1 MNRSKLL
8 LNLLIALLA
17 GPFGASLTH
26 AADSS
31 AERKQ
36 LQQQRRSIEAH
47 FAQQS
52 QACGQ
57 QFQVNTC
64 MSGIRAERLAALKP
78 IQARE
83 QALDEQDRRARS
95 EAQTQRVAE
104 RQREFEAEE
113 GRRRTEAL
121 QARPA
126 TPRSGP
132 DGKPGPLTSP
142 HAPPVDPEVHAR
154 DITRQQQDAALTAAQ
169 GKEQLQ
175 RRQRV
180 VLQHQQDFQRLQDQH
195 EAAPG
200 RKPAG
205 KPLPIPSAADI
216 AKATAAATASSA
228 ASSPRR

>member
-1 MNRSKLL
+1 M
-8 LNLLIALLA
+8 ALLA
-17 GPFGASLTH
+17 GPLGASLAR

-31 AERKQ
+31 PERRQ
-36 LQQQRRSIEAH
+36 LQQQRRAVEAH

-52 QACGQ
+52 QVCRQ
-57 QFQVNTC
+57 QFQVNSC
-64 MSGIRAERLAALKP
+64 MAGIRAERLAALKP
-78 IQARE
+78 IQSRE
-83 QALDEQDRRARS
+83 QVLDEEDRRARS
-95 EAQTQRVAE
+95 AAQAQRVTE

-121 QARPA
+121 QAKPP

-132 DGKPGPLTSP
+132 DGKPGPLTAP
-142 HAPPVDPEVHAR
+142 HAPPVDPEAHAR
-154 DITRQQQDAALTAAQ
+154 DITRQQQEAALAAAQ
-169 GKEQLQ
+169 GKEQMQ

-205 KPLPIPSAADI
+205 KPLPIPSPADI
-216 AKATAAATASSA
+216 AKAGAAASASA
-228 ASSPRR
+228 VASSPRR